1 MLIKEYRIPM
11 PMSVEEYRIAQLY
24 MIQKKSREESC
35 GEGSGVEILE
45 NKPYEDGP
53 GGSGQYTHKVYHIG
67 KHIPSW
73 FCAILPQAAL
83 RVEEESW
90 NAYPYTRTR
99 YTCPFVEKFSIDIET
114 YYKPDTGTQADVFNM
129 SSAEKR
135 QRTVDPID
143 IVKDYIA
150 PHEYLVEEDPKL
162 YQSVKTRR
170 GPLSEDWIEE
180 INKNPSQSAV
190 MCAYKLCKVEFRYW
204 GMQSKIE
211 RFIHDVGLRKVMVR
225 AHRQAWCWQDE
236 WYGLTIEDIRQLE
249 LETQLALAKKMAQY
263 SLTEEGGAGH
273 QRLLVRQD
281 PEQGET
287 AGSAAEADG
296 ARGKFPESL
305 ESRGELTKQW
315 STSSRSSNRSSKR
328 GASPSHQSISEWRMQ
343 SIARD
348 SDDSTDDEFF
358 DAHEALSD
366 NEDMFS
372 KEITKWNSNDLMDK
386 IETIEDEAQETLYQ
400 ESSEEYPV
408 LNNEETQMED
418 CSSQQCPQP
427 SKIHVLILVLHG
439 GNILDTGSGEQN
451 SKQADVNT
459 LSGAFETVMRVH
471 YPAALGRI
479 AIRMV
484 PCPAVCVDAFSLVS
498 NLSPYS
504 YDEGCL
510 SSSQDHI
517 PLAALP
523 LLATSAPQYQ
533 DAVAT
538 VILRA
543 NQVYSDFIKSA
554 EGVSFNGQ
562 VCVIG
567 DCVGGILGFDALC
580 SSSATVSE
588 SQNSS
593 RRGSTISVQDSDLL
607 SPGIVI
613 NSISPSSPSLEGSRH
628 LSRSNIDIPRCS
640 GPDDPKTQLPRKRSD
655 SSTYELDTIKHHQ
668 AFLSSLH
675 SSVLHGDPGSRR
687 SSNSTMLEAG
697 SLGKLDFEVTDL
709 FLFGSPL
716 GLVLALRKTVVPSLD
731 VSALRPACQ
740 QVYNL
745 FHPADPSASRL
756 EPLLDKRFHLL
767 PPFTI
772 PRYQRFPLGDGH
784 SALVVETVQSNPQL
798 LMESSTASH
807 RCLESTVSETSIPV
821 PVLNWPNSQ
830 LHPDTDTLHSHIFVD
845 GVSPSSTSPGVPHLR
860 CSRRASEVS
869 IASQVSGVADSY
881 TASNIATTSKCGDSP
896 AKRPSLLSHL
906 PLPYN
911 RFICRSP
918 ASRSRSKIRRVFP
931 NGVESEQSSDI
942 SSDITLDMTS
952 DLTDVT
958 SDITSISSVP
968 PSPGLLKNIEKVA
981 SRWWGSKRMDYAL
994 YCPDALTAFPTVAL
1008 PHLFHASYWESTD
1021 VVSFL
1026 LRQVM
1031 RHENSS
1037 ILELDGK
1044 EVSEFTPSKP
1054 REKWLRKRT
1063 HVKIRN
1069 VTANHRVN
1077 DTVFTEDG
1085 AQAVTGRF
1093 MYGPL
1098 DMVTLTGEKI
1108 DVHIMTQP
1116 PSGEW
1121 VYFSTELTNSSGRVS
1136 YVIPE
1141 SKRLGIGVYPVK
1153 MVVRGDHTFA
1163 DSYLTVVP
1171 KGTEFVVFSIDGSFA
1186 ASVSIMGSDPK
1197 VRAGAVDV
1205 VRYWQ
1210 DLGYL
1215 IVYVTGR
1222 PDMQKQRV
1230 VAWLSQH
1237 NFPHGVVSFCDGL
1250 VHDPLRHK
1258 ANFLKSLISEAHMRI
1273 FAAYGSTKDI
1283 SVYTSMGL
1291 SPSQIYIVG
1300 RPTKK
1305 MQHQCQFIPDGYAS
1319 HLSQLEYNQ
1328 RSRPAKSA
1336 SARMVLRKG
1345 SFALGA
1351 AGGDFLRKRNHI
1363 FRTISSKQ
1371 PGGSG
1376 SGSTNQPSRTERTLS
1391 QCEGERERGVAA
1403 ATQRSMSIAAGCW
1416 GRSGSTREG
1425 SGGLLGPK

>member
-1 MLIKEYRIPM
+1 FLVVELHLL
-11 PMSVEEYRIAQLY
+11 MSCSRSYVSVLPPVVFL
-24 MIQKKSREESC
+24 QKKSREESC

-45 NKPYEDGP
+45 NKPYENGP

-114 YYKPDTGTQADVFNM
+114 YYKPDTGNQVDVFNL

-135 QRTVDPID
+135 QRTIDPID
-143 IVKDYIA
+143 IVKDYIP

-162 YQSVKTRR
+162 YQSVKTKR

-180 INKNPSQSAV
+180 INESPGQSPV

-236 WYGLTIEDIRQLE
+236 WYGLSIEDIRQLE

-263 SLTEEGGAGH
+263 SLIEEAGTETNGSS
-273 QRLLVRQD
+273 VSQD
-281 PEQGET
+281 QEQGAET
-287 AGSAAEADG
+287 GGSAAEAEKLGD
-296 ARGKFPESL
+296 SL

-328 GASPSHQSISEWRMQ
+328 GGSPSHQSISEWRMQ

-348 SDDSTDDEFF
+348 SEDSTDDEFF
-358 DAHEALSD
+358 DAHEDFSD
-366 NEDMFS
+366 NEEMFA

-386 IETIEDEAQETLYQ
+386 IETMEVDEAQGGFVQARDSTQ
-400 ESSEEYPV
+400 SS
-408 LNNEETQMED
+408 
-418 CSSQQCPQP
+418 SSQCLQP
-427 SKIHVLILVLHG
+427 SKIHVLVLVLHG
-439 GNILDTGSGEQN
+439 GNILDTGSGTN
-451 SKQADVNT
+451 NKQGDVNT
-459 LSGAFETVMRVH
+459 LGGAFETVMRVH
-471 YPAALGRI
+471 YPTALGHI
-479 AIRMV
+479 AIRTV

-504 YDEGCL
+504 YDESCL

-543 NQVYSDFIKSA
+543 NQVYSDFIKSL
-554 EGVSFNGQ
+554 EGASFSGQ

-593 RRGSTISVQDSDLL
+593 RRGSTINLL
-607 SPGIVI
+607 SPGMVM
-613 NSISPSSPSLEGSRH
+613 NSGSSSSPSLEGSRH
-628 LSRSNIDIPRCS
+628 LSRSNIDIPRSS
-640 GPDDPKTQLPRKRSD
+640 GPDDPKKQLPRN
-655 SSTYELDTIKHHQ
+655 
-668 AFLSSLH
+668 SLH
-675 SSVLHGDPGSRR
+675 SSVLHGEPGSRR
-687 SSNSTMLEAG
+687 SSNSTMLEGG
-697 SLGKLDFEVTDL
+697 SLGKFDFEVTDF

-756 EPLLDKRFHLL
+756 EPLLDKRFYLL
-767 PPFTI
+767 PPFSV

-784 SALVVETVQSNPQL
+784 SALLVL
-798 LMESSTASH
+798 DAL
-807 RCLESTVSETSIPV
+807 IPKLALFLFV
-821 PVLNWPNSQ
+821 PLFPR
-830 LHPDTDTLHSHIFVD
+830 P
-845 GVSPSSTSPGVPHLR
+845 P
-860 CSRRASEVS
+860 
-869 IASQVSGVADSY
+869 
-881 TASNIATTSKCGDSP
+881 P
-896 AKRPSLLSHL
+896 A
-906 PLPYN
+906 
-911 RFICRSP
+911 
-918 ASRSRSKIRRVFP
+918 A
-931 NGVESEQSSDI
+931 
-942 SSDITLDMTS
+942 
-952 DLTDVT
+952 
-958 SDITSISSVP
+958 
-968 PSPGLLKNIEKVA
+968 VA

-1026 LRQVM
+1026 LRQV
-1031 RHENSS
+1031 HENSS

-1077 DTVFTEDG
+1077 DAVFTEDG
-1085 AQAVTGRF
+1085 AQMVTGRF

-1108 DVHIMTQP
+1108 DIHIMTQP

-1121 VYFSTELTNSSGRVS
+1121 VYFDTELTNSSGRVS
-1136 YVIPE
+1136 YVIPD
-1141 SKRLGIGVYPVK
+1141 SRKLGIGVYPVK
-1153 MVVRGDHTFA
+1153 MVVRGDHTSA
-1163 DSYLTVVP
+1163 DSYLTIVP
-1171 KGTEFVVFSIDGSFA
+1171 RGTEFVVFSIDGSFA

-1258 ANFLKSLISEAHMRI
+1258 ANFLKSLISEVRKGQI

-1283 SVYTSMGL
+1283 SVYTAVGL
-1291 SPSQIYIVG
+1291 PPSHIYIVG

-1305 MQHQCQFIPDGYAS
+1305 MQNQCQFIADGYAS

-1328 RSRPAKSA
+1328 RPHPAKSPT
-1336 SARMVLRKG
+1336 SRMVLRKG
-1345 SFALGA
+1345 SFGLGA
-1351 AGGDFLRKRNHI
+1351 AGGDFLRKRNHM
-1363 FRTISSKQ
+1363 FRTISTQQ
-1371 PGGSG
+1371 PGGAG
-1376 SGSTNQPSRTERTLS
+1376 SGSPNQPGRTERTLS
-1391 QCEGERERGVAA
+1391 QCEGERERGVTAG
-1403 ATQRSMSIAAGCW
+1403 TQRSMSIAAGCW
-1416 GRSGSTREG
+1416 GRSASTKEG
-1425 SGGLLGPK
+1425 GGGLLGPK

>member
-35 GEGSGVEILE
+35 GEGSGVEIME

-73 FCAILPQAAL
+73 FCSILPQAAL

-114 YYKPDTGTQADVFNM
+114 YYKPDTGNQADVFNL

-143 IVKDYIA
+143 IVKDYIP

-162 YQSVKTRR
+162 YLSVKTKR

-180 INKNPSQSAV
+180 INQSPGQSPV

-249 LETQLALAKKMAQY
+249 LETQLALARKMAQY
-263 SLTEEGGAGH
+263 SLTEEGGTETNGSS
-273 QRLLVRQD
+273 VTQD
-281 PEQGET
+281 QDQGGET
-287 AGSAAEADG
+287 TGSVPEAEGTGAAPG
-296 ARGKFPESL
+296 AAL
-305 ESRGELTKQW
+305 ETRGELTKQW

-328 GASPSHQSISEWRMQ
+328 GGSPSHQNISEWRMQ

-348 SDDSTDDEFF
+348 SEDSTDDEFF
-358 DAHEALSD
+358 DAHEDFSD
-366 NEDMFS
+366 NEEMFA
-372 KEITKWNSNDLMDK
+372 KEITKWSSNDLMDK
-386 IETIEDEAQETLYQ
+386 IETIEVDEGQETLYQ
-400 ESSEEYPV
+400 ESGGEYTGMS
-408 LNNEETQMED
+408 NEETQMED
-418 CSSQQCPQP
+418 GSSQQCLQS
-427 SKIHVLILVLHG
+427 SKIHVLVLVLHG

-451 SKQADVNT
+451 NKQGDVNT
-459 LSGAFETVMRVH
+459 LTGAFETVMRVH

-484 PCPAVCVDAFSLVS
+484 PCPAVCADAFSLVS

-510 SSSQDHI
+510 SNSQDHI

-543 NQVYSDFIKSA
+543 NQVYSDFIKSV
-554 EGVSFNGQ
+554 EGASFSGQ

-580 SSSATVSE
+580 SSSVTVSE

-593 RRGSTISVQDSDLL
+593 RRGSAISVQDTDLL

-613 NSISPSSPSLEGSRH
+613 NSVSPSLEGSRH
-628 LSRSNIDIPRCS
+628 LSRSNIDIPRSS
-640 GPDDPKTQLPRKRSD
+640 GPDDPKKQLPRKRSD
-655 SSTYELDTIKHHQ
+655 SSTYELDTIKQHQ

-675 SSVLHGDPGSRR
+675 SSVLRREPGSRR
-687 SSNSTMLEAG
+687 SSSSTMLEG
-697 SLGKLDFEVTDL
+697 GLGRLDFEVTDF

-767 PPFTI
+767 PPFSV

-784 SALVVETVQSNPQL
+784 SAVLVETMQSNPHL
-798 LMESSTASH
+798 LMESGGAVPH
-807 RCLESTVSETSIPV
+807 RSQEGTVNETSIPV
-821 PVLNWPNSQ
+821 PVLNWQASQ
-830 LHPDTDTLHSHIFVD
+830 PPAETDVLHSHCGVFVD
-845 GVSPSSTSPGVPHLR
+845 SQYPSSPSPGFPNLR
-860 CSRRASEVS
+860 SHRRASEVS
-869 IASQVSGVADSY
+869 IASQASGTADSY
-881 TASNIATTSKCGDSP
+881 TASNIAT
-896 AKRPSLLSHL
+896 
-906 PLPYN
+906 
-911 RFICRSP
+911 I
-918 ASRSRSKIRRVFP
+918 
-931 NGVESEQSSDI
+931 
-942 SSDITLDMTS
+942 
-952 DLTDVT
+952 
-958 SDITSISSVP
+958 
-968 PSPGLLKNIEKVA
+968 A
-981 SRWWGSKRMDYAL
+981 SRWWGSKRMDFAL

-1077 DTVFTEDG
+1077 DAVFTEDG

-1108 DVHIMTQP
+1108 DIHIMTQP

-1121 VYFSTELTNSSGRVS
+1121 VYFDTELTNSSGRVS
-1136 YVIPE
+1136 YVLPE

-1153 MVVRGDHTFA
+1153 MVVRGDHTVA
-1163 DSYLTVVP
+1163 DSYLTVLP
-1171 KGTEFVVFSIDGSFA
+1171 RGTEFVVFSIDGSFA

-1205 VRYWQ
+1205 VRHWQ

-1258 ANFLKSLISEAHMRI
+1258 ANFLKSLICEAHMKI
-1273 FAAYGSTKDI
+1273 FAAYGSNKDI
-1283 SVYTSMGL
+1283 SVYSSIGL
-1291 SPSQIYIVG
+1291 PPSHIYIVG
-1300 RPTKK
+1300 RPTKRL
-1305 MQHQCQFIPDGYAS
+1305 QHQCQFIPDGYAT

-1345 SFALGA
+1345 SFGLGA

-1363 FRTISSKQ
+1363 FRTISSQ
-1371 PGGSG
+1371 PGGAGPTSPG
-1376 SGSTNQPSRTERTLS
+1376 QPGRTERTLS
-1391 QCEGERERGVAA
+1391 QCDLERERGIAVS
-1403 ATQRSMSIAAGCW
+1403 TQRSMSMAAGCW
-1416 GRSGSTREG
+1416 GRSGSTKEG
-1425 SGGLLGPK
+1425 SGGLLSPK

>member
-11 PMSVEEYRIAQLY
+11 PMSVDEYRIAQLY
-24 MIQKKSREESC
+24 MIQKKSREETC

-45 NKPYEDGP
+45 NRPYTDGP

-67 KHIPSW
+67 MHIPSW
-73 FCAILPQAAL
+73 FRSILPKAAL

-114 YYKPDTGTQADVFNM
+114 YYKPDTGNQVDVFNL
-129 SSAEKR
+129 SPAERR
-135 QRTVDPID
+135 QRSLDPID
-143 IVKDYIA
+143 IVKDTIP
-150 PHEYLVEEDPKL
+150 PHEYKAEEDPRL
-162 YQSVKTRR
+162 YKSVKTQR

-180 INKNPSQSAV
+180 FNNNPGKMPI

-236 WYGLTIEDIRQLE
+236 WYGLTMDDIRQLE
-249 LETQLALAKKMAQY
+249 LETQLMLAQKMAQF
-263 SLTEEGGAGH
+263 SCTEE
-273 QRLLVRQD
+273 D
-281 PEQGET
+281 
-287 AGSAAEADG
+287 AEANG
-296 ARGKFPESL
+296 AAAAPDKDQEAKEAIGSIEAEGPPAGVTDTLQTRGA
-305 ESRGELTKQW
+305 LTKQW
-315 STSSRSSNRSSKR
+315 STSSRSSRSSKR
-328 GASPSHQSISEWRMQ
+328 GGSPSRHSISEWRMQ

-348 SDDSTDDEFF
+348 SEDSSDEEFF
-358 DAHEALSD
+358 DAHEDLSD
-366 NEDMFS
+366 CEEVFP
-372 KEITKWNSNDLMDK
+372 KEITKWSSNDLMDK
-386 IETIEDEAQETLYQ
+386 IEAADTDEAPGEMYQ
-400 ESSEEYPV
+400 ESAVEYAV
-408 LNNEETQMED
+408 AGSRERLNED
-418 CSSQQCPQP
+418 GSSQPTLQP

-439 GNILDTGSGEQN
+439 GNILDPGGGDQS
-451 SKQADVNT
+451 SKQGDVNT
-459 LSGAFETVMRVH
+459 ISTAFETVMRVH

-479 AIRMV
+479 AIRLV
-484 PCPAVCVDAFSLVS
+484 PCPAICAEAFSLVS
-498 NLSPYS
+498 SLSPYS

-510 SSSQDHI
+510 SNSQDHI

-523 LLATSAPQYQ
+523 LLATSSPQYQ

-538 VILRA
+538 VIMRA
-543 NQVYSDFIKSA
+543 NQVYGDFIKSL
-554 EGVSFNGQ
+554 EGATFSGQ
-562 VCVIG
+562 VCLIG

-580 SSSATVSE
+580 NSNQTVSE

-593 RRGSTISVQDSDLL
+593 RRGSLVSVQDNDLL

-613 NSISPSSPSLEGSRH
+613 NSSYCSASSTLESSRH
-628 LSRSNIDIPRCS
+628 LSRSNIDIPRS
-640 GPDDPKTQLPRKRSD
+640 GGPDDPKKPLPRKRSD
-655 SSTYELDTIKHHQ
+655 SSTYELDTIKQHQ

-675 SSVLHGDPGSRR
+675 SSVLRNDPGSRR
-687 SSNSTMLEAG
+687 SSSSTMLEG
-697 SLGKLDFEVTDL
+697 SALGKLDFEVSDF

-716 GLVLALRKTVVPSLD
+716 GLVLALRKTVIPLLD
-731 VSALRPACQ
+731 VAQLRPACQ

-756 EPLLDKRFHLL
+756 EPLLEKKFHLL
-767 PPFTI
+767 PPFNV
-772 PRYQRFPLGDGH
+772 PRYQRFPLGDGN
-784 SALVVETVQSNPQL
+784 SALLVETVQSNPQL
-798 LMESSTASH
+798 L
-807 RCLESTVSETSIPV
+807 LESGGSISTRCQDGVSETCIPV
-821 PVLNWPNSQ
+821 PVLNWQ
-830 LHPDTDTLHSHIFVD
+830 DGTLKAPPTPVESDVVQSHGGVFVD
-845 GVSPSSTSPGVPHLR
+845 SSYPSSPITAPPCRGP
-860 CSRRASEVS
+860 RRASEVS
-869 IASQVSGVADSY
+869 IASQVSGLADSY
-881 TASNIATTSKCGDSP
+881 TASNIA
-896 AKRPSLLSHL
+896 
-906 PLPYN
+906 
-911 RFICRSP
+911 
-918 ASRSRSKIRRVFP
+918 
-931 NGVESEQSSDI
+931 
-942 SSDITLDMTS
+942 
-952 DLTDVT
+952 
-958 SDITSISSVP
+958 
-968 PSPGLLKNIEKVA
+968 NIA
-981 SRWWGSKRMDYAL
+981 ARWWGTKRIDFAL

-1077 DTVFTEDG
+1077 DAVFTEDG
-1085 AQAVTGRF
+1085 QQVVTGRF

-1098 DMVTLTGEKI
+1098 DMVTLAGEKVDI
-1108 DVHIMTQP
+1108 HIMTQP

-1121 VYFSTELTNSSGRVS
+1121 VYFDTELTNSSGRVS

-1163 DSYLTVVP
+1163 DSYLTVLP
-1171 KGTEFVVFSIDGSFA
+1171 PGTEFVVFSIDGSFA

-1205 VRYWQ
+1205 VRHWQ

-1215 IVYVTGR
+1215 IIYVTGR

-1237 NFPHGVVSFCDGL
+1237 NFPHGIVSFCDGL

-1258 ANFLKSLISEAHMRI
+1258 ANFLKSLISEAHMKI
-1273 FAAYGSTKDI
+1273 FAGYGSTKDI
-1283 SVYTSMGL
+1283 SVYSSIGL
-1291 SPSQIYIVG
+1291 PPSHIYIVG

-1305 MQHQCQFIPDGYAS
+1305 MQHQCQFITDGYAA
-1319 HLSQLEYNQ
+1319 HLSQLEYNH
-1328 RSRPAKSA
+1328 RSRPAKTGST
-1336 SARMVLRKG
+1336 RMVLRKG
-1345 SFALGA
+1345 SFGLGA
-1351 AGGDFLRKRNHI
+1351 NGDFLRKRNHLL
-1363 FRTISSKQ
+1363 RTISSQ
-1371 PGGSG
+1371 PTGGRG
-1376 SGSTNQPSRTERTLS
+1376 GVVGGHARPERTQS
-1391 QCEGERERGVAA
+1391 QSDSERERERMERV
-1403 ATQRSMSIAAGCW
+1403 QRSMSIAASCW
-1416 GRSGSTREG
+1416 GRSGSTKLEPG
-1425 SGGLLGPK
+1425 VLSHK

>member
-11 PMSVEEYRIAQLY
+11 PLSVEEYRIAQLY

-45 NKPYEDGP
+45 NKPYTDGP
-53 GGSGQYTHKVYHIG
+53 GGVGQYTHKVYHIG
-67 KHIPSW
+67 MHIPGW
-73 FCAILPQAAL
+73 FRSILPKAAL

-114 YYKPDTGTQADVFNM
+114 YYKPDTGNQADVFNL
-129 SSAEKR
+129 SAADKR
-135 QRTVDPID
+135 QTTIDVID
-143 IVKDYIA
+143 IVADPIP
-150 PHEYLVEEDPKL
+150 PHEYTSEEDPKL
-162 YQSVKTRR
+162 YASAKTQR
-170 GPLSEDWIEE
+170 GPLQDDWIEE
-180 INKNPSQSAV
+180 YKNNPGKTPI

-211 RFIHDVGLRKVMVR
+211 RFIHDVGLRKVMVH

-236 WYGLTIEDIRQLE
+236 WYGLTMDDIRQLE
-249 LETQLALAKKMAQY
+249 LETQLALARKMAKF
-263 SLTEEGGAGH
+263 LHGEELSESNGST
-273 QRLLVRQD
+273 VSPD
-281 PEQGET
+281 KEQEAKEAISSIEAEET
-287 AGSAAEADG
+287 ATRSVETLQP
-296 ARGKFPESL
+296 RGV
-305 ESRGELTKQW
+305 LTKQW
-315 STSSRSSNRSSKR
+315 STSSRSSRSSKR
-328 GASPSHQSISEWRMQ
+328 GVSPSRHSISEWRMQ

-348 SDDSTDDEFF
+348 SDDSSDEEFF
-358 DAHEALSD
+358 DAHEDLSD
-366 NEDMFS
+366 GEEVFP
-372 KEITKWNSNDLMDK
+372 KEIAKWNSNDFMDK
-386 IETIEDEAQETLYQ
+386 IETVDTE
-400 ESSEEYPV
+400 ESSENFKEMSVDYDRASS
-408 LNNEETQMED
+408 ED
-418 CSSQQCPQP
+418 RLDEMRDSLSGQADSSPIPTITVTRHQSESSSQQSLQP

-439 GNILDTGSGEQN
+439 GNILDTGGGDQS

-459 LSGAFETVMRVH
+459 ISTAFDTVMRVH

-479 AIRMV
+479 AIRLV
-484 PCPAVCVDAFSLVS
+484 PCPAICAEAFSLVS

-504 YDEGCL
+504 YDEGYL

-523 LLATSAPQYQ
+523 LLATSSPQYQ

-538 VILRA
+538 VIVRA
-543 NQVYSDFIKSA
+543 NQVYSDFIKSQDGA
-554 EGVSFNGQ
+554 TFSGQ
-562 VCVIG
+562 VCLIG

-580 SSSATVSE
+580 NSTPTVNE

-593 RRGSTISVQDSDLL
+593 RRGSVISVQDQDLL
-607 SPGIVI
+607 SPGIIV
-613 NSISPSSPSLEGSRH
+613 NSGHGSSSPTLESSRH
-628 LSRSNIDIPRCS
+628 LSRSNIDIPRVS
-640 GPDDPKTQLPRKRSD
+640 SSDDTKKQLPRKRSD
-655 SSTYELDTIKHHQ
+655 SSTYELDTIKQHQ

-675 SSVLHGDPGSRR
+675 SSVLKSDAASRR
-687 SSNSTMLEAG
+687 SSSSTMLDG
-697 SLGKLDFEVTDL
+697 SSLGKFDFEVSDF

-716 GLVLALRKTVVPSLD
+716 GLVLALRKTVIPMLD
-731 VSALRPACQ
+731 VAQLRPACQ

-756 EPLLDKRFHLL
+756 EPLLERKFHLL
-767 PPFTI
+767 PPFSV
-772 PRYQRFPLGDGH
+772 PRYQRFPLGDGN
-784 SALVVETVQSNPQL
+784 SALLADVVQS
-798 LMESSTASH
+798 H
-807 RCLESTVSETSIPV
+807 G
-821 PVLNWPNSQ
+821 
-830 LHPDTDTLHSHIFVD
+830 
-845 GVSPSSTSPGVPHLR
+845 GVFMDSPYPSSPIMGPFSRGQ
-860 CSRRASEVS
+860 RRASEIS
-869 IASQVSGVADSY
+869 IASQVSGMADSF
-881 TASNIATTSKCGDSP
+881 TATNIA
-896 AKRPSLLSHL
+896 
-906 PLPYN
+906 
-911 RFICRSP
+911 
-918 ASRSRSKIRRVFP
+918 
-931 NGVESEQSSDI
+931 
-942 SSDITLDMTS
+942 
-952 DLTDVT
+952 
-958 SDITSISSVP
+958 
-968 PSPGLLKNIEKVA
+968 NIA
-981 SRWWGSKRMDYAL
+981 ARWWGTKRLDFAL

-1077 DTVFTEDG
+1077 DAVFPEDS
-1085 AQAVTGRF
+1085 QQVITGRF

-1098 DMVTLTGEKI
+1098 DMVTLAGEKV
-1108 DVHIMTQP
+1108 DLHIMTQP

-1121 VYFSTELTNSSGRVS
+1121 VFFSTQVTQSSGRVS
-1136 YVIPE
+1136 FNIPE
-1141 SKRLGIGVYPVK
+1141 EKRLGIGVYPVK

-1171 KGTEFVVFSIDGSFA
+1171 RGTEFVVFSIDGSFA

-1205 VRYWQ
+1205 VRHWQ

-1215 IVYVTGR
+1215 IIYVTGR

-1237 NFPHGVVSFCDGL
+1237 NFPHGIVSFCDGL

-1258 ANFLKSLISEAHMRI
+1258 ANFLKTLAESNMKI
-1273 FAAYGSTKDI
+1273 FAGYGSTKDI
-1283 SVYTSMGL
+1283 SVYNSIGIP
-1291 SPSQIYIVG
+1291 PSQIYIVG
-1300 RPTKK
+1300 RPSKK
-1305 MQHQCQFIPDGYAS
+1305 MQNQCQFITEGYAA

-1328 RSRPAKSA
+1328 RSRPAKSS

-1345 SFALGA
+1345 SFGLGA
-1351 AGGDFLRKRNHI
+1351 NSDFLRKRNHLL
-1363 FRTISSKQ
+1363 RTISSQ
-1371 PGGSG
+1371 PAPSSPTGSFH
-1376 SGSTNQPSRTERTLS
+1376 NRPERTQS
-1391 QCEGERERGVAA
+1391 QSDSERLERERLERTHSHGPGAS
-1403 ATQRSMSIAAGCW
+1403 QRSMSITASCW
-1416 GRSGSTREG
+1416 GRSGSTKLEPFPFN
-1425 SGGLLGPK
+1425 PK

>member
-1 MLIKEYRIPM
+1 M

-45 NKPYEDGP
+45 NKPYTDGP
-53 GGSGQYTHKVYHIG
+53 GGTGQYTHKVYHIG
-67 KHIPSW
+67 MHIPSW
-73 FCAILPQAAL
+73 FRSILPKAAL

-114 YYKPDTGTQADVFNM
+114 YYKPDTGNQADVFNM
-129 SSAEKR
+129 SAAEKR
-135 QRTVDPID
+135 QRTIDPID
-143 IVKDYIA
+143 IVTDPIP
-150 PHEYLVEEDPKL
+150 PHEYKSEEDTRL
-162 YQSVKTRR
+162 YKSVKTQR
-170 GPLSEDWIEE
+170 GPLQDDWIEE
-180 INKNPSQSAV
+180 YNNNPGKTPI

-236 WYGLTIEDIRQLE
+236 WYGLTMEDIRQLE
-249 LETQLALAKKMAQY
+249 LETQLALARKMAQF
-263 SLTEEGGAGH
+263 SQAEEATEANGGAPSPDKDQEAKEVISSIEAEEVVVSSG
-273 QRLLVRQD
+273 
-281 PEQGET
+281 GET
-287 AGSAAEADG
+287 LQP
-296 ARGKFPESL
+296 RGV
-305 ESRGELTKQW
+305 LTKQW
-315 STSSRSSNRSSKR
+315 STSSRSSRSSKR
-328 GASPSHQSISEWRMQ
+328 GVSPSRHSISEWRMQ

-348 SDDSTDDEFF
+348 SEDSSDEEFF
-358 DAHEALSD
+358 DAHEDLSD
-366 NEDMFS
+366 GEEVFP

-386 IETIEDEAQETLYQ
+386 IEAADTDETPGELFKEMTVDYERAT
-400 ESSEEYPV
+400 SEER
-408 LNNEETQMED
+408 LDEES
-418 CSSQQCPQP
+418 SSQQCLQP

-439 GNILDTGSGEQN
+439 GNILDTGGGDQN

-459 LSGAFETVMRVH
+459 ISTVFDTVMRVH

-479 AIRMV
+479 AIRLV
-484 PCPAVCVDAFSLVS
+484 PCPAICAEAFSLVS

-504 YDEGCL
+504 YDESCL

-533 DAVAT
+533 EAVAT
-538 VILRA
+538 VIVRA
-543 NQVYSDFIKSA
+543 NQVYTDFIKSLDGA
-554 EGVSFNGQ
+554 AFSGQ
-562 VCVIG
+562 VCLIG

-580 SSSATVSE
+580 SSNQTVNE

-593 RRGSTISVQDSDLL
+593 RRGSIVSVQDQDLL
-607 SPGIVI
+607 SPGIIV
-613 NSISPSSPSLEGSRH
+613 NSGHGSASPTLEGSRH
-628 LSRSNIDIPRCS
+628 LSRSNIDIPRAS
-640 GPDDPKTQLPRKRSD
+640 VGDDTKRQLPRKRSD
-655 SSTYELDTIKHHQ
+655 SSTYELDTIKQHQ

-675 SSVLHGDPGSRR
+675 SSVLRNDAASRR
-687 SSNSTMLEAG
+687 SSSSTMLDG
-697 SLGKLDFEVTDL
+697 CSLGKFDFEVSDF

-716 GLVLALRKTVVPSLD
+716 GLVLALRKTVIPMLD
-731 VSALRPACQ
+731 VAQLRPACQ

-756 EPLLDKRFHLL
+756 EPLLERKFHLL
-767 PPFTI
+767 PPFNV
-772 PRYQRFPLGDGH
+772 PRYQRFPLGDGN
-784 SALVVETVQSNPQL
+784 SALLADVVQSHGGVF
-798 LMESSTASH
+798 MDSSY
-807 RCLESTVSETSIPV
+807 
-821 PVLNWPNSQ
+821 
-830 LHPDTDTLHSHIFVD
+830 
-845 GVSPSSTSPGVPHLR
+845 PSSPVTGPLSRGQ
-860 CSRRASEVS
+860 RRASEVS
-869 IASQVSGVADSY
+869 IASQVSGMADSY
-881 TASNIATTSKCGDSP
+881 TATNIA
-896 AKRPSLLSHL
+896 
-906 PLPYN
+906 
-911 RFICRSP
+911 
-918 ASRSRSKIRRVFP
+918 
-931 NGVESEQSSDI
+931 
-942 SSDITLDMTS
+942 
-952 DLTDVT
+952 
-958 SDITSISSVP
+958 
-968 PSPGLLKNIEKVA
+968 NIA
-981 SRWWGSKRMDYAL
+981 ARWWGTKRLDFAL

-1077 DTVFTEDG
+1077 DAVFTEDS
-1085 AQAVTGRF
+1085 QQVVMGRF

-1098 DMVTLTGEKI
+1098 DMVTLAGEKV
-1108 DVHIMTQP
+1108 DLHIMTQP

-1121 VYFSTELTNSSGRVS
+1121 VYFNTEVTNSSGRVS
-1136 YVIPE
+1136 FIIPE
-1141 SKRLGIGVYPVK
+1141 DKRLGIGVYPVK

-1163 DSYLTVVP
+1163 DSYLTVIP
-1171 KGTEFVVFSIDGSFA
+1171 RGTEFVVFSIDGSFA

-1205 VRYWQ
+1205 VRHWQ

-1215 IVYVTGR
+1215 IIYVTGR

-1237 NFPHGVVSFCDGL
+1237 NFPHGIVSFCDGL

-1258 ANFLKSLISEAHMRI
+1258 ANFLKSLTEAHLKI
-1273 FAAYGSTKDI
+1273 FAGYGSTKDI
-1283 SVYTSMGL
+1283 SVYTSIGL
-1291 SPSQIYIVG
+1291 PPCQIYIVG
-1300 RPTKK
+1300 RPSKK
-1305 MQHQCQFIPDGYAS
+1305 MQQQCQFITEGYAA
-1319 HLSQLEYNQ
+1319 HLSQLEYNH
-1328 RSRPAKSA
+1328 RSRPAKSS

-1345 SFALGA
+1345 SFGLGA
-1351 AGGDFLRKRNHI
+1351 NSDFLRKRNHLL
-1363 FRTISSKQ
+1363 RTISSQ
-1371 PGGSG
+1371 PA
-1376 SGSTNQPSRTERTLS
+1376 PSSPTGIHNRPERTQS
-1391 QCEGERERGVAA
+1391 QSDSERLERERLERAHTYSQG
-1403 ATQRSMSIAAGCW
+1403 ATQRSMSITASCW
-1416 GRSGSTREG
+1416 GRSSSTKLEPG
-1425 SGGLLGPK
+1425 VLSPK

>member
-35 GEGSGVEILE
+35 GEGNGVEILE

-53 GGSGQYTHKVYHIG
+53 GGLGQYTHKVYHIG

-114 YYKPDTGTQADVFNM
+114 YYKPDTGNQADVFSL

-143 IVKDYIA
+143 IVKDYIP
-150 PHEYLVEEDPKL
+150 PHEYLAEEDPKL
-162 YQSVKTRR
+162 YQSVKTKR

-180 INKNPSQSAV
+180 INQNPGQSIV

-236 WYGLTIEDIRQLE
+236 WYGLTIADIRQLE

-263 SLTEEGGAGH
+263 NQSEEGA
-273 QRLLVRQD
+273 VETNSSSVSQD
-281 PEQGET
+281 LDQEAET
-287 AGSAAEADG
+287 TGSAAEAEG
-296 ARGKFPESL
+296 AQGQLGESPEKP
-305 ESRGELTKQW
+305 GELTKQW

-328 GASPSHQSISEWRMQ
+328 GTSPSHQSISEWRMQ

-358 DAHEALSD
+358 DAHEEFSD
-366 NEDMFS
+366 NEDIFP
-372 KEITKWNSNDLMDK
+372 KEITKWSSNDLMDK
-386 IETIEDEAQETLYQ
+386 IETMEMDEAQESYQ
-400 ESSEEYPV
+400 ESTGEYNV
-408 LNNEETQMED
+408 MSNDEMQLED
-418 CSSQQCPQP
+418 CSSQQCPHP

-451 SKQADVNT
+451 SKQGDVNT

-471 YPAALGRI
+471 YPAALGHI

-510 SSSQDHI
+510 SSSRDHI

-523 LLATSAPQYQ
+523 LLAISAPQYQ

-543 NQVYSDFIKSA
+543 NQVYNDFTKSV
-554 EGVSFNGQ
+554 EGMSFNGQ

-567 DCVGGILGFDALC
+567 DCVGGILSFDALC
-580 SSSATVSE
+580 SSSLTVSE

-593 RRGSTISVQDSDLL
+593 RRGSTISAQDTELL

-613 NSISPSSPSLEGSRH
+613 NGISSSSPSLEGSRH

-640 GPDDPKTQLPRKRSD
+640 GPDDPKKQLPRKRSD

-687 SSNSTMLEAG
+687 SSNSTMLEGG
-697 SLGKLDFEVTDL
+697 SLGKFDFEVTDF

-731 VSALRPACQ
+731 VSALHPACQ

-756 EPLLDKRFHLL
+756 EPLLEKSFHVL
-767 PPFTI
+767 PPFSI

-784 SALVVETVQSNPQL
+784 SALLVDTVQSNPQL
-798 LMESSTASH
+798 LKESISNAVH
-807 RCLESTVSETSIPV
+807 HCQESTGRDTTIPV
-821 PVLNWPNSQ
+821 PIIHSQTSQ
-830 LHPDTDTLHSHIFVD
+830 LHTETNILQSHMAD
-845 GVSPSSTSPGVPHLR
+845 RQCPATTSPGVPYLR
-860 CSRRASEVS
+860 CHRRASEAS
-869 IASQVSGVADSY
+869 IASQASGLADSY
-881 TASNIATTSKCGDSP
+881 TATN
-896 AKRPSLLSHL
+896 
-906 PLPYN
+906 
-911 RFICRSP
+911 
-918 ASRSRSKIRRVFP
+918 
-931 NGVESEQSSDI
+931 
-942 SSDITLDMTS
+942 
-952 DLTDVT
+952 
-958 SDITSISSVP
+958 ITSI
-968 PSPGLLKNIEKVA
+968 A
-981 SRWWGSKRMDYAL
+981 SRLWGIKRMDYAL

-1037 ILELDGK
+1037 ILELDGE

-1085 AQAVTGRF
+1085 LQAVTGRF

-1108 DVHIMTQP
+1108 DIHIMTQP

-1121 VYFSTELTNSSGRVS
+1121 VHFNTELTNSSGRVS

-1141 SKRLGIGVYPVK
+1141 RKRLGIGVYPVK

-1163 DSYLTVVP
+1163 DSYLTIVP

-1205 VRYWQ
+1205 VRFWQ

-1237 NFPHGVVSFCDGL
+1237 NFPHGIVSFCDGL

-1258 ANFLKSLISEAHMRI
+1258 ANFLKALISEAHMRI
-1273 FAAYGSTKDI
+1273 FAAYGSNKDI
-1283 SVYTSMGL
+1283 SIYTSIGL
-1291 SPSQIYIVG
+1291 PPSQIYIVG
-1300 RPTKK
+1300 RLTKK

-1328 RSRPAKSA
+1328 RSRPAKST
-1336 SARMVLRKG
+1336 STRVVLRKG

-1363 FRTISSKQ
+1363 FRTISSQ
-1371 PGGSG
+1371 QQGGAGSG
-1376 SGSTNQPSRTERTLS
+1376 SATQMARTERTLS
-1391 QCEGERERGVAA
+1391 QCEGECERSIAA
-1403 ATQRSMSIAAGCW
+1403 ATQRSMSLAAGCW
-1416 GRSGSTREG
+1416 GRSGSTKEG
-1425 SGGLLGPK
+1425 SVGLLGPK

>member
-114 YYKPDTGTQADVFNM
+114 YYKPDTGNQADVFNL

-143 IVKDYIA
+143 IVKDYIP

-162 YQSVKTRR
+162 YQSIKTRR

-180 INKNPSQSAV
+180 INHNPGKSVV

-263 SLTEEGGAGH
+263 SLNEEGGAETNGSS
-273 QRLLVRQD
+273 VSQD
-281 PEQGET
+281 QEQPGENL
-287 AGSAAEADG
+287 GSAAEVEG
-296 ARGKFPESL
+296 TRGKLGDSL
-305 ESRGELTKQW
+305 ETRGELTKQW

-328 GASPSHQSISEWRMQ
+328 GTSPSHHSISEWRMQ

-358 DAHEALSD
+358 DAHEDLSD

-372 KEITKWNSNDLMDK
+372 KEITKWSSNDLMDK
-386 IETIEDEAQETLYQ
+386 IETTEVDEAQGRRPFMIFSPEKTII
-400 ESSEEYPV
+400 
-408 LNNEETQMED
+408 D
-418 CSSQQCPQP
+418 CPSQQCPQP

-439 GNILDTGSGEQN
+439 GNILDTGSGDQN
-451 SKQADVNT
+451 SKQGDVNT

-471 YPAALGRI
+471 YPAALGRLTV
-479 AIRMV
+479 RMV

-504 YDEGCL
+504 YDESCL

-543 NQVYSDFIKSA
+543 NQVYSDFIKSP
-554 EGVSFNGQ
+554 EGAAFSGQ

-580 SSSATVSE
+580 SSSVTVSE

-593 RRGSTISVQDSDLL
+593 RRGSTISVQDTELL
-607 SPGIVI
+607 SPGIII

-628 LSRSNIDIPRCS
+628 LSRSNIDIPRSS
-640 GPDDPKTQLPRKRSD
+640 GPDDPKKQLPRKRSD
-655 SSTYELDTIKHHQ
+655 SSTYELDTIK
-668 AFLSSLH
+668 LPNVTVNGSGSR
-675 SSVLHGDPGSRR
+675 PGSRR
-687 SSNSTMLEAG
+687 SSNSTMLDGG
-697 SLGKLDFEVTDL
+697 SLGKFDFEVTDF

-767 PPFTI
+767 PPFSI

-784 SALVVETVQSNPQL
+784 SALLADSLQSHL
-798 LMESSTASH
+798 HADGL
-807 RCLESTVSETSIPV
+807 CLT
-821 PVLNWPNSQ
+821 
-830 LHPDTDTLHSHIFVD
+830 
-845 GVSPSSTSPGVPHLR
+845 STSPGVPHLR
-860 CSRRASEVS
+860 CSRRASEAS
-869 IASQVSGVADSY
+869 LASQVSGLADSY
-881 TASNIATTSKCGDSP
+881 TATNIAT
-896 AKRPSLLSHL
+896 
-906 PLPYN
+906 
-911 RFICRSP
+911 I
-918 ASRSRSKIRRVFP
+918 
-931 NGVESEQSSDI
+931 
-942 SSDITLDMTS
+942 
-952 DLTDVT
+952 
-958 SDITSISSVP
+958 
-968 PSPGLLKNIEKVA
+968 A

-1054 REKWLRKRT
+1054 REKWVRKRT

-1077 DTVFTEDG
+1077 DAVFTEDG
-1085 AQAVTGRF
+1085 AQTVTGRF

-1108 DVHIMTQP
+1108 DIHIMTQP

-1121 VYFSTELTNSSGRVS
+1121 VYFDTELTNSSGRVS
-1136 YVIPE
+1136 YVIPAK
-1141 SKRLGIGVYPVK
+1141 KRLGIGVYPVK

-1258 ANFLKSLISEAHMRI
+1258 ANFLKCLISEAHMRI

-1283 SVYTSMGL
+1283 SVYSSIGL
-1291 SPSQIYIVG
+1291 PPSQIYIVG

-1328 RSRPAKSA
+1328 RSRPAKST
-1336 SARMVLRKG
+1336 STRMVLRKG

-1351 AGGDFLRKRNHI
+1351 AGGDFLRKRSHI
-1363 FRTISSKQ
+1363 FRTISSQQ

-1376 SGSTNQPSRTERTLS
+1376 SQPVRTERTLS
-1391 QCEGERERGVAA
+1391 QCEGERERSFAA

-1416 GRSGSTREG
+1416 GRGNKE
-1425 SGGLLGPK
+1425 GPK

>member
-45 NKPYEDGP
+45 NKPYTDGP
-53 GGSGQYTHKVYHIG
+53 GGTGQYTHKVYHIG
-67 KHIPSW
+67 MHIPSW
-73 FCAILPQAAL
+73 FRSILPKAAL

-114 YYKPDTGTQADVFNM
+114 YYKPDTGNQGDVFNM
-129 SSAEKR
+129 SAAEKR
-135 QRTVDPID
+135 QRTIDPID
-143 IVKDYIA
+143 IVSDPIP
-150 PHEYLVEEDPKL
+150 PHEYKAEEDPRL
-162 YQSVKTRR
+162 YKSVKTQR
-170 GPLSEDWIEE
+170 GPLQDDWIEE
-180 INKNPSQSAV
+180 YNNNPGKTPI

-249 LETQLALAKKMAQY
+249 LETQLALATKMAQF
-263 SLTEEGGAGH
+263 SQAEEASEANGGAPSPDKD
-273 QRLLVRQD
+273 QEVK
-281 PEQGET
+281 EAISSIEAEEVVVSSGET
-287 AGSAAEADG
+287 LQP
-296 ARGKFPESL
+296 RGV
-305 ESRGELTKQW
+305 LTKQW
-315 STSSRSSNRSSKR
+315 STSSRSSRSSKR
-328 GASPSHQSISEWRMQ
+328 GVSPSRHSISEWRMQ

-348 SDDSTDDEFF
+348 SDDSSDEEFF
-358 DAHEALSD
+358 DAHEDLSD
-366 NEDMFS
+366 GEEVFP
-372 KEITKWNSNDLMDK
+372 KEIAKWNSNDLMDK
-386 IETIEDEAQETLYQ
+386 IEATDAEETPGELFKEMTVDY
-400 ESSEEYPV
+400 ERATSEER
-408 LNNEETQMED
+408 LDEES
-418 CSSQQCPQP
+418 SSQQCLQP

-439 GNILDTGSGEQN
+439 GNILDTGGGDQN

-459 LSGAFETVMRVH
+459 ISTAFDTVMRVH

-479 AIRMV
+479 AIRLV
-484 PCPAVCVDAFSLVS
+484 PCPAICAEAFSLVS

-538 VILRA
+538 VIARA
-543 NQVYSDFIKSA
+543 NQVFTDFIKSLDGSA
-554 EGVSFNGQ
+554 FSGQ
-562 VCVIG
+562 VCLIG

-580 SSSATVSE
+580 SSNQTVNE

-593 RRGSTISVQDSDLL
+593 RRGSVVSVQDQDLL
-607 SPGIVI
+607 SPGIIV
-613 NSISPSSPSLEGSRH
+613 NSGHGSSSPTLEGSRH
-628 LSRSNIDIPRCS
+628 LSRSNIDIPRA
-640 GPDDPKTQLPRKRSD
+640 GDDTKRQLPRKRSD
-655 SSTYELDTIKHHQ
+655 SSTYELDTIKQHQ

-675 SSVLHGDPGSRR
+675 SSVLRNDAASRR
-687 SSNSTMLEAG
+687 SSSSTMLDGG
-697 SLGKLDFEVTDL
+697 SLGKFDFEVSDF

-716 GLVLALRKTVVPSLD
+716 GLVLALRKTVIPMLD
-731 VSALRPACQ
+731 VAQLRPACQ

-756 EPLLDKRFHLL
+756 EPLLERKFHLL
-767 PPFTI
+767 PPFNV
-772 PRYQRFPLGDGH
+772 PRYQRFPLGDGN
-784 SALVVETVQSNPQL
+784 SALL
-798 LMESSTASH
+798 
-807 RCLESTVSETSIPV
+807 
-821 PVLNWPNSQ
+821 
-830 LHPDTDTLHSHIFVD
+830 
-845 GVSPSSTSPGVPHLR
+845 
-860 CSRRASEVS
+860 
-869 IASQVSGVADSY
+869 VA
-881 TASNIATTSKCGDSP
+881 A
-896 AKRPSLLSHL
+896 
-906 PLPYN
+906 
-911 RFICRSP
+911 
-918 ASRSRSKIRRVFP
+918 
-931 NGVESEQSSDI
+931 
-942 SSDITLDMTS
+942 
-952 DLTDVT
+952 
-958 SDITSISSVP
+958 
-968 PSPGLLKNIEKVA
+968 
-981 SRWWGSKRMDYAL
+981 RWWGTKRLDFAL

-1077 DTVFTEDG
+1077 DAVFTEDS
-1085 AQAVTGRF
+1085 QQVVTGRF

-1098 DMVTLTGEKI
+1098 DMVTLAGEKV
-1108 DVHIMTQP
+1108 DLHIMTQP

-1121 VYFSTELTNSSGRVS
+1121 VYFNTEVTNSSGRVS
-1136 YVIPE
+1136 FIIPE
-1141 SKRLGIGVYPVK
+1141 DKRLGIGVYPVK

-1163 DSYLTVVP
+1163 DSYLTVIP
-1171 KGTEFVVFSIDGSFA
+1171 RGTEFVVFSIDGSFA

-1205 VRYWQ
+1205 VRHWQ

-1215 IVYVTGR
+1215 IIYVTGR

-1237 NFPHGVVSFCDGL
+1237 NFPHGIVSFCDGL

-1258 ANFLKSLISEAHMRI
+1258 ANFLKTLTEAHLKI
-1273 FAAYGSTKDI
+1273 FAGYGSTKDI
-1283 SVYTSMGL
+1283 SVYNSIGL
-1291 SPSQIYIVG
+1291 PPSQIYIVG
-1300 RPTKK
+1300 RPSKK
-1305 MQHQCQFIPDGYAS
+1305 MQHQCQFITEGYAA
-1319 HLSQLEYNQ
+1319 HLSQLEYNH
-1328 RSRPAKSA
+1328 RSRPAKSS

-1345 SFALGA
+1345 SFGLGA
-1351 AGGDFLRKRNHI
+1351 NSDFLRKRNHLL
-1363 FRTISSKQ
+1363 RTISSQ
-1371 PGGSG
+1371 PAPSSPTGSIH
-1376 SGSTNQPSRTERTLS
+1376 NRPERTQS
-1391 QCEGERERGVAA
+1391 QSDSERLERERLERAHSHSQG
-1403 ATQRSMSIAAGCW
+1403 ATQRSMSITASCW
-1416 GRSGSTREG
+1416 GRSSSTKMEPG
-1425 SGGLLGPK
+1425 VLSPK

>member
-11 PMSVEEYRIAQLY
+11 PLSVEEYRIAQLY

-45 NKPYEDGP
+45 NKPYTDGP
-53 GGSGQYTHKVYHIG
+53 GGVGQYTHKVYHIG
-67 KHIPSW
+67 MHIPGW
-73 FCAILPQAAL
+73 FRSILPKAAL

-114 YYKPDTGTQADVFNM
+114 YYKPDTGNQADVFNL
-129 SSAEKR
+129 SAADKR
-135 QRTVDPID
+135 QTTIDVID
-143 IVKDYIA
+143 IVTDPIP
-150 PHEYLVEEDPKL
+150 PHEYISEEDPKL
-162 YQSVKTRR
+162 YTSAKTQR
-170 GPLSEDWIEE
+170 GPLQDDWIEE
-180 INKNPSQSAV
+180 YNDNPGKTPI

-211 RFIHDVGLRKVMVR
+211 RFIHDVGLRKVMVH

-236 WYGLTIEDIRQLE
+236 WYGLTMDDIRQLE
-249 LETQLALAKKMAQY
+249 LETQLALARKMAKF
-263 SLTEEGGAGH
+263 LHGEELSESNGST
-273 QRLLVRQD
+273 VSPD
-281 PEQGET
+281 KEQEAKEAIGSIEAEET
-287 AGSAAEADG
+287 ATRSVETLQP
-296 ARGKFPESL
+296 RGV
-305 ESRGELTKQW
+305 LTKQW
-315 STSSRSSNRSSKR
+315 STSSRSSRSSKR
-328 GASPSHQSISEWRMQ
+328 GVSPSRHSISEWRMQ

-348 SDDSTDDEFF
+348 SDDSSDEEFF
-358 DAHEALSD
+358 DAHEDLSD
-366 NEDMFS
+366 GEEVFP
-372 KEITKWNSNDLMDK
+372 KEIAKWNSNDFMDK
-386 IETIEDEAQETLYQ
+386 IET
-400 ESSEEYPV
+400 ES
-408 LNNEETQMED
+408 
-418 CSSQQCPQP
+418 SSQQSLQP

-439 GNILDTGSGEQN
+439 GNILDTGGGDQS

-459 LSGAFETVMRVH
+459 ISTAFDTVMRVH

-479 AIRMV
+479 AIRLV
-484 PCPAVCVDAFSLVS
+484 PCPAICAEAFSLVS

-504 YDEGCL
+504 YDEGYL

-523 LLATSAPQYQ
+523 LLATSSPQYQ

-538 VILRA
+538 VIVRA
-543 NQVYSDFIKSA
+543 NQVYSDFIKSQDGA
-554 EGVSFNGQ
+554 TFSGQ
-562 VCVIG
+562 VCLIG

-580 SSSATVSE
+580 NSTPTVNE

-593 RRGSTISVQDSDLL
+593 RRGSVISVQDQDLL
-607 SPGIVI
+607 SPGIIV
-613 NSISPSSPSLEGSRH
+613 NSGHGSSSPTLESSRH
-628 LSRSNIDIPRCS
+628 LSRSNIDIPRVS
-640 GPDDPKTQLPRKRSD
+640 SSDDTKKQLPRKRSD
-655 SSTYELDTIKHHQ
+655 SSTYEMDTIKQHQ

-675 SSVLHGDPGSRR
+675 SSVLKSDAGSRR
-687 SSNSTMLEAG
+687 SSSSTMLDG
-697 SLGKLDFEVTDL
+697 SSLGKFDFEVSDF

-716 GLVLALRKTVVPSLD
+716 GLVLALRKTVIPMLD
-731 VSALRPACQ
+731 VAQLRPACQ

-756 EPLLDKRFHLL
+756 EPLLERKFHLL
-767 PPFTI
+767 PPFSV
-772 PRYQRFPLGDGH
+772 PRYQRFPLGDGN
-784 SALVVETVQSNPQL
+784 SALLADVVQSHGGVF
-798 LMESSTASH
+798 ME
-807 RCLESTVSETSIPV
+807 
-821 PVLNWPNSQ
+821 NSY
-830 LHPDTDTLHSHIFVD
+830 
-845 GVSPSSTSPGVPHLR
+845 PSSPIMGPFPR
-860 CSRRASEVS
+860 GQRRASEIS
-869 IASQVSGVADSY
+869 IASQVSGMADSF
-881 TASNIATTSKCGDSP
+881 TATNIA
-896 AKRPSLLSHL
+896 
-906 PLPYN
+906 
-911 RFICRSP
+911 
-918 ASRSRSKIRRVFP
+918 
-931 NGVESEQSSDI
+931 
-942 SSDITLDMTS
+942 
-952 DLTDVT
+952 
-958 SDITSISSVP
+958 
-968 PSPGLLKNIEKVA
+968 NIA
-981 SRWWGSKRMDYAL
+981 ARWWGTKRLDFAL

-1077 DTVFTEDG
+1077 DGVFPEDS
-1085 AQAVTGRF
+1085 QQVITGRF

-1098 DMVTLTGEKI
+1098 DMVTLAGEKV
-1108 DVHIMTQP
+1108 DLHIMTQP

-1121 VYFSTELTNSSGRVS
+1121 VFFSTQVTQSSGRVS
-1136 YVIPE
+1136 FNIPE
-1141 SKRLGIGVYPVK
+1141 EKRLGIGVYPVK

-1171 KGTEFVVFSIDGSFA
+1171 RGTEFVVFSIDGSFA

-1205 VRYWQ
+1205 VRHWQ

-1215 IVYVTGR
+1215 IIYVTGR

-1237 NFPHGVVSFCDGL
+1237 NFPHGIVSFCDGL

-1258 ANFLKSLISEAHMRI
+1258 ANFLKTLTESNMKI
-1273 FAAYGSTKDI
+1273 FAGYGSTKDI
-1283 SVYTSMGL
+1283 SVYTSIGIP
-1291 SPSQIYIVG
+1291 PSQVYIVG
-1300 RPTKK
+1300 RPSKK
-1305 MQHQCQFIPDGYAS
+1305 MQNQCQFITEGYAA

-1328 RSRPAKSA
+1328 RSRPAKSS

-1345 SFALGA
+1345 SFGLGA
-1351 AGGDFLRKRNHI
+1351 NSDFLRKRNHLL
-1363 FRTISSKQ
+1363 RTISSQ
-1371 PGGSG
+1371 PAPSSPTGSFH
-1376 SGSTNQPSRTERTLS
+1376 NRPERTQS
-1391 QCEGERERGVAA
+1391 QSDSERPGAS
-1403 ATQRSMSIAAGCW
+1403 QRSMSITASCW
-1416 GRSGSTREG
+1416 GRSGSTKLEPFPFN
-1425 SGGLLGPK
+1425 PK

>member
-45 NKPYEDGP
+45 NKPYTDGP
-53 GGSGQYTHKVYHIG
+53 GGTGQYTHKVYHIG
-67 KHIPSW
+67 MHIPSW
-73 FCAILPQAAL
+73 FRSILPKAAL

-114 YYKPDTGTQADVFNM
+114 YYKADTGNQPDVFNL
-129 SSAEKR
+129 SAADKR
-135 QRTVDPID
+135 QRTIDPID
-143 IVKDYIA
+143 IVTDPIA
-150 PHEYLVEEDPKL
+150 PHEYKAEEDPRFYK
-162 YQSVKTRR
+162 SVKTQR
-170 GPLSEDWIEE
+170 GPLRDDWIEE
-180 INKNPSQSAV
+180 YNNNPGKTPI

-249 LETQLALAKKMAQY
+249 LETQLALARKMAQFCQAEEA
-263 SLTEEGGAGH
+263 TEASECVPSPDKDKEVKEAISSIEAEETDA
-273 QRLLVRQD
+273 RSV
-281 PEQGET
+281 GET
-287 AGSAAEADG
+287 LQP
-296 ARGKFPESL
+296 RGV
-305 ESRGELTKQW
+305 LTKQW
-315 STSSRSSNRSSKR
+315 STSSRSSRSSKR
-328 GASPSHQSISEWRMQ
+328 GVSPSRHSLSEWRMQ

-348 SDDSTDDEFF
+348 SDDSSDEEFF
-358 DAHEALSD
+358 DAHEDFSD
-366 NEDMFS
+366 GEEVFP

-386 IETIEDEAQETLYQ
+386 IEAA
-400 ESSEEYPV
+400 
-408 LNNEETQMED
+408 EETQDELLKDMTLDYDRAGSED
-418 CSSQQCPQP
+418 RLDEIRDSLSGQADSSPIPTIMVTRHQSESSVQQCLQP

-439 GNILDTGSGEQN
+439 GNILDTGGGDQN

-459 LSGAFETVMRVH
+459 ISTAFDTVMRVH

-479 AIRMV
+479 AIRLV
-484 PCPAVCVDAFSLVS
+484 PCPAICAEAFSLVS

-504 YDEGCL
+504 YDESCL
-510 SSSQDHI
+510 CSSQDHI

-523 LLATSAPQYQ
+523 LLATSSPQYQ

-538 VILRA
+538 VIVRA
-543 NQVYSDFIKSA
+543 NQVYADFLKSLDGA
-554 EGVSFNGQ
+554 AFSGQ
-562 VCVIG
+562 VCLIG

-580 SSSATVSE
+580 NSNPTVNE

-593 RRGSTISVQDSDLL
+593 RRGSVISVQDQDLL
-607 SPGIVI
+607 SPGIII
-613 NSISPSSPSLEGSRH
+613 NSVHGSASPTLEGSRH
-628 LSRSNIDIPRCS
+628 LSRSNIDIPRAS
-640 GPDDPKTQLPRKRSD
+640 VGDEMKRQLPRKRSD
-655 SSTYELDTIKHHQ
+655 SSTYELDTIKQHQ

-675 SSVLHGDPGSRR
+675 SSVLRNDATSRR
-687 SSNSTMLEAG
+687 SSSSTMLDG
-697 SLGKLDFEVTDL
+697 SSVGKFDFEVSDF

-716 GLVLALRKTVVPSLD
+716 GLVLALRKTVIPMLD
-731 VSALRPACQ
+731 VAQLRPACQ

-756 EPLLDKRFHLL
+756 EPLLERKFHLL
-767 PPFTI
+767 PPFNV
-772 PRYQRFPLGDGH
+772 PRYQRFPLGDGN
-784 SALVVETVQSNPQL
+784 SALLADVVQSHGGVF
-798 LMESSTASH
+798 MDSSY
-807 RCLESTVSETSIPV
+807 
-821 PVLNWPNSQ
+821 
-830 LHPDTDTLHSHIFVD
+830 
-845 GVSPSSTSPGVPHLR
+845 PSSPVTGPLSRGQ
-860 CSRRASEVS
+860 RRASEVS
-869 IASQVSGVADSY
+869 IASQVSGMADSY
-881 TASNIATTSKCGDSP
+881 TATNIA
-896 AKRPSLLSHL
+896 
-906 PLPYN
+906 
-911 RFICRSP
+911 
-918 ASRSRSKIRRVFP
+918 
-931 NGVESEQSSDI
+931 
-942 SSDITLDMTS
+942 
-952 DLTDVT
+952 
-958 SDITSISSVP
+958 
-968 PSPGLLKNIEKVA
+968 NIA
-981 SRWWGSKRMDYAL
+981 GRWWGTKRLDFAL

-1077 DTVFTEDG
+1077 DAVFTEDS
-1085 AQAVTGRF
+1085 QQVVTGRF

-1098 DMVTLTGEKI
+1098 DMVTLAGEKV
-1108 DVHIMTQP
+1108 DLHIMTQP

-1121 VYFSTELTNSSGRVS
+1121 VYFCTEVTNSSGRVS
-1136 YVIPE
+1136 FIIPE
-1141 SKRLGIGVYPVK
+1141 DKRLGIGVYPIK

-1163 DSYLTVVP
+1163 DSYLTVIP
-1171 KGTEFVVFSIDGSFA
+1171 RGTEFVVFSIDGSFA

-1215 IVYVTGR
+1215 IIYVTGR

-1237 NFPHGVVSFCDGL
+1237 NFPHGIVSFCDGL

-1258 ANFLKSLISEAHMRI
+1258 ANFLKSLTEAHMKI
-1273 FAAYGSTKDI
+1273 YVGYGSSKDI
-1283 SVYTSMGL
+1283 SVYTSIGL
-1291 SPSQIYIVG
+1291 LPSQIYIVG

-1305 MQHQCQFIPDGYAS
+1305 MQHQCQFITEGYAA
-1319 HLSQLEYNQ
+1319 HLSQLEYSH
-1328 RSRPAKSA
+1328 RSRPAKSS

-1345 SFALGA
+1345 SFGLGA
-1351 AGGDFLRKRNHI
+1351 NSDFLRKRNHLL
-1363 FRTISSKQ
+1363 RTISSQ
-1371 PGGSG
+1371 PAPSSPTGSIH
-1376 SGSTNQPSRTERTLS
+1376 NRPERTQS
-1391 QCEGERERGVAA
+1391 QSDSERLERERLERTHSHTQG
-1403 ATQRSMSIAAGCW
+1403 ATQRSMSITASCW
-1416 GRSGSTREG
+1416 GRSSSTKLDP
-1425 SGGLLGPK
+1425 SLFSPK

>member
-45 NKPYEDGP
+45 NKPYTDGP
-53 GGSGQYTHKVYHIG
+53 GGTGQYTHKVYHIG
-67 KHIPSW
+67 MHIPSW
-73 FCAILPQAAL
+73 FRSILPKAAL

-114 YYKPDTGTQADVFNM
+114 YYKPDTGNQGDVFNM
-129 SSAEKR
+129 SAAEKR
-135 QRTVDPID
+135 QRSIDPID
-143 IVKDYIA
+143 IVTDPIP
-150 PHEYLVEEDPKL
+150 PHEYKAEEDPRLFK
-162 YQSVKTRR
+162 SVKTQR
-170 GPLSEDWIEE
+170 GPLQDDWIEE
-180 INKNPSQSAV
+180 YKNNLGKTPI

-236 WYGLTIEDIRQLE
+236 WYGLTMEDIRELE
-249 LETQLALAKKMAQY
+249 LETQLALATKMAQF
-263 SLTEEGGAGH
+263 SQAEEATEANGGAPSPDKD
-273 QRLLVRQD
+273 QEVK
-281 PEQGET
+281 EAISSIE
-287 AGSAAEADG
+287 AEEVVVSSGGDTLQP
-296 ARGKFPESL
+296 RGV
-305 ESRGELTKQW
+305 LTKQW
-315 STSSRSSNRSSKR
+315 STSSRSSRSSKR
-328 GASPSHQSISEWRMQ
+328 GVSPSRHSLSEWRMQ

-348 SDDSTDDEFF
+348 SDDSSDEEFF
-358 DAHEALSD
+358 DAHEDLSD
-366 NEDMFS
+366 GEEVFP

-386 IETIEDEAQETLYQ
+386 IEAADTEENTGMMKTMSTSPYSHTVVKLDESL
-400 ESSEEYPV
+400 
-408 LNNEETQMED
+408 
-418 CSSQQCPQP
+418 SQQP

-439 GNILDTGSGEQN
+439 GNILDTGGGDQN

-459 LSGAFETVMRVH
+459 ISTAFDTVMRVH

-479 AIRMV
+479 AIRLV
-484 PCPAVCVDAFSLVS
+484 PCPAICAEAFSLVS

-533 DAVAT
+533 EAVAT
-538 VILRA
+538 VIARA
-543 NQVYSDFIKSA
+543 NQVYGDFMKSLDGA
-554 EGVSFNGQ
+554 AFSGQ
-562 VCVIG
+562 VCLIG

-580 SSSATVSE
+580 SSNQTVNE

-593 RRGSTISVQDSDLL
+593 RRGSIVSVQDQDLL
-607 SPGIVI
+607 SPGIII
-613 NSISPSSPSLEGSRH
+613 NSGHGSASPTLESTRH
-628 LSRSNIDIPRCS
+628 LSRSNIDIPRAS
-640 GPDDPKTQLPRKRSD
+640 AGDDTRRQLPRKRSD
-655 SSTYELDTIKHHQ
+655 SSTYELDTIKQHQ

-675 SSVLHGDPGSRR
+675 SSVLRNDGVSRR
-687 SSNSTMLEAG
+687 SSSSTMLDGG
-697 SLGKLDFEVTDL
+697 SLGKFDFEVSDF

-716 GLVLALRKTVVPSLD
+716 GLVLALRKTVIPVLD
-731 VSALRPACQ
+731 VAQLRPACQ

-756 EPLLDKRFHLL
+756 EPLLEKKFHLL
-767 PPFTI
+767 PPFNV
-772 PRYQRFPLGDGH
+772 PRYQRFPLGDGN
-784 SALVVETVQSNPQL
+784 SALLVETVQSNAQL
-798 LMESSTASH
+798 LLDSGPPLFL
-807 RCLESTVSETSIPV
+807 RCQETISETCIPV
-821 PVLNWPNSQ
+821 PVLNWQEGSLKATPTTMESDVVQ
-830 LHPDTDTLHSHIFVD
+830 SHG
-845 GVSPSSTSPGVPHLR
+845 GVFMDSSYPSSPVTGPLSRGQ
-860 CSRRASEVS
+860 RRASEVS
-869 IASQVSGVADSY
+869 IASQVSGMADSY
-881 TASNIATTSKCGDSP
+881 TATNIA
-896 AKRPSLLSHL
+896 
-906 PLPYN
+906 
-911 RFICRSP
+911 
-918 ASRSRSKIRRVFP
+918 
-931 NGVESEQSSDI
+931 
-942 SSDITLDMTS
+942 
-952 DLTDVT
+952 
-958 SDITSISSVP
+958 
-968 PSPGLLKNIEKVA
+968 NIA
-981 SRWWGSKRMDYAL
+981 ARWWGTKRLDFAL

-1077 DTVFTEDG
+1077 DAVFTEDS
-1085 AQAVTGRF
+1085 QQVVTGRF

-1098 DMVTLTGEKI
+1098 DMVTLAGEKV
-1108 DVHIMTQP
+1108 DLHIMTQP

-1121 VYFSTELTNSSGRVS
+1121 VYFSTEVTNSSGRVS
-1136 YVIPE
+1136 FVIPE
-1141 SKRLGIGVYPVK
+1141 DKRLGIGVYPVK

-1163 DSYLTVVP
+1163 DSYLTVIP
-1171 KGTEFVVFSIDGSFA
+1171 RGTEFVVFSIDGSFA

-1205 VRYWQ
+1205 VRHWQ

-1215 IVYVTGR
+1215 IIYVTGR

-1237 NFPHGVVSFCDGL
+1237 NFPHGIVSFCDGL

-1258 ANFLKSLISEAHMRI
+1258 ANFLKSLTEAHMKI
-1273 FAAYGSTKDI
+1273 FAGYGSTKDI
-1283 SVYTSMGL
+1283 SVYTSIGL
-1291 SPSQIYIVG
+1291 PASQIYIVG
-1300 RPTKK
+1300 RPSKK
-1305 MQHQCQFIPDGYAS
+1305 MQHQCQFITEGYAA
-1319 HLSQLEYNQ
+1319 HLSQLEYNH
-1328 RSRPAKSA
+1328 RSRPAKSS

-1345 SFALGA
+1345 SFGLGA
-1351 AGGDFLRKRNHI
+1351 NSEFLRKRNHLL
-1363 FRTISSKQ
+1363 RTISSQ
-1371 PGGSG
+1371 PA
-1376 SGSTNQPSRTERTLS
+1376 PSSPTGNIHNRPERTQS
-1391 QCEGERERGVAA
+1391 QSDSERQGAA
-1403 ATQRSMSIAAGCW
+1403 QRSMSITASCW
-1416 GRSGSTREG
+1416 GRSSSTKHETAIL
-1425 SGGLLGPK
+1425 SPK

>member
-1 MLIKEYRIPM
+1 
-11 PMSVEEYRIAQLY
+11 
-24 MIQKKSREESC
+24 
-35 GEGSGVEILE
+35 
-45 NKPYEDGP
+45 
-53 GGSGQYTHKVYHIG
+53 
-67 KHIPSW
+67 
-73 FCAILPQAAL
+73 
-83 RVEEESW
+83 
-90 NAYPYTRTR
+90 
-99 YTCPFVEKFSIDIET
+99 
-114 YYKPDTGTQADVFNM
+114 
-129 SSAEKR
+129 
-135 QRTVDPID
+135 
-143 IVKDYIA
+143 
-150 PHEYLVEEDPKL
+150 
-162 YQSVKTRR
+162 
-170 GPLSEDWIEE
+170 
-180 INKNPSQSAV
+180 
-190 MCAYKLCKVEFRYW
+190 
-204 GMQSKIE
+204 
-211 RFIHDVGLRKVMVR
+211 
-225 AHRQAWCWQDE
+225 
-236 WYGLTIEDIRQLE
+236 
-249 LETQLALAKKMAQY
+249 
-263 SLTEEGGAGH
+263 
-273 QRLLVRQD
+273 
-281 PEQGET
+281 
-287 AGSAAEADG
+287 
-296 ARGKFPESL
+296 
-305 ESRGELTKQW
+305 
-315 STSSRSSNRSSKR
+315 
-328 GASPSHQSISEWRMQ
+328 
-343 SIARD
+343 
-348 SDDSTDDEFF
+348 
-358 DAHEALSD
+358 
-366 NEDMFS
+366 
-372 KEITKWNSNDLMDK
+372 
-386 IETIEDEAQETLYQ
+386 
-400 ESSEEYPV
+400 
-408 LNNEETQMED
+408 
-418 CSSQQCPQP
+418 
-427 SKIHVLILVLHG
+427 
-439 GNILDTGSGEQN
+439 
-451 SKQADVNT
+451 
-459 LSGAFETVMRVH
+459 MRVH

-479 AIRMV
+479 AVRTV

-504 YDEGCL
+504 YDESCL

-543 NQVYSDFIKSA
+543 NQVYSDFIKSL
-554 EGVSFNGQ
+554 EGESFNGQ
-562 VCVIG
+562 VCVLG

-580 SSSATVSE
+580 SSSVTVSE

-593 RRGSTISVQDSDLL
+593 RRGSTISVQDADLL
-607 SPGIVI
+607 SPGIII
-613 NSISPSSPSLEGSRH
+613 NSVSPSSPTLEGSRH
-628 LSRSNIDIPRCS
+628 LSRSNIDIPRSS
-640 GPDDPKTQLPRKRSD
+640 GPDDPKRQLPRKRSD

-675 SSVLHGDPGSRR
+675 SSVLLGEPGSRR
-687 SSNSTMLEAG
+687 SSNSTMLEGG
-697 SLGKLDFEVTDL
+697 SLGKFDFEVADF

-756 EPLLDKRFHLL
+756 EPLLDKRFHTL
-767 PPFTI
+767 PPFSV

-784 SALVVETVQSNPQL
+784 SALLVETVQSNPQL
-798 LMESSTASH
+798 LMEPAGAASS
-807 RCLESTVSETSIPV
+807 RYQDPVVSETSILV
-821 PVLNWPNSQ
+821 PVLNWQ
-830 LHPDTDTLHSHIFVD
+830 LQTDESSHTHITVD
-845 GVSPSSTSPGVPHLR
+845 GQGPSSTSPGVPHLR
-860 CSRRASEVS
+860 FNRRASEAS
-869 IASQVSGVADSY
+869 LASQVSGLADSY
-881 TASNIATTSKCGDSP
+881 TASNIAT
-896 AKRPSLLSHL
+896 
-906 PLPYN
+906 
-911 RFICRSP
+911 I
-918 ASRSRSKIRRVFP
+918 
-931 NGVESEQSSDI
+931 
-942 SSDITLDMTS
+942 
-952 DLTDVT
+952 
-958 SDITSISSVP
+958 
-968 PSPGLLKNIEKVA
+968 A
-981 SRWWGSKRMDYAL
+981 SRWWGSKRIDYAL

-1031 RHENSS
+1031 RHENSG

-1077 DTVFTEDG
+1077 DAVFTEDG
-1085 AQAVTGRF
+1085 AQMVMGRF

-1108 DVHIMTQP
+1108 DIHIMTQP

-1121 VYFSTELTNSSGRVS
+1121 VHFDAELTNSSGRVS

-1141 SKRLGIGVYPVK
+1141 HKRLAIGVYPVK
-1153 MVVRGDHTFA
+1153 MVVRGDHTSA

-1171 KGTEFVVFSIDGSFA
+1171 RGTEFVVFSIDGSFA

-1258 ANFLKSLISEAHMRI
+1258 ANFLKSLIGEAHMRI

-1283 SVYTSMGL
+1283 SVYLSIGL
-1291 SPSQIYIVG
+1291 PPSHIYIVG

-1305 MQHQCQFIPDGYAS
+1305 MQNQCQFISDGYAS

-1328 RSRPAKSA
+1328 RSRPAKSSA
-1336 SARMVLRKG
+1336 ARMVLRKS
-1345 SFALGA
+1345 SFGLSA
-1351 AGGDFLRKRNHI
+1351 AAGDFLRKRNHI
-1363 FRTISSKQ
+1363 FRTISAQQS
-1371 PGGSG
+1371 GGSG
-1376 SGSTNQPSRTERTLS
+1376 PVSPSQPGRTERTLS
-1391 QCEGERERGVAA
+1391 QCEGERERGVGPAA
-1403 ATQRSMSIAAGCW
+1403 QRSMSIAAGCW
-1416 GRSGSTREG
+1416 GRSGSAREG

>member
-99 YTCPFVEKFSIDIET
+99 YTCPFVEKFVIDIET
-114 YYKPDTGTQADVFNM
+114 YYKSDTGNQLDVFNL

-150 PHEYLVEEDPKL
+150 PHEYLVEEDPKM
-162 YQSVKTRR
+162 YQSVKTKR
-170 GPLSEDWIEE
+170 GPLTEDWIEE
-180 INKNPSQSAV
+180 INQDPGQCVV

-236 WYGLTIEDIRQLE
+236 WYGLTIEDIRLLE

-263 SLTEEGGAGH
+263 SQNEEGGETNSSS
-273 QRLLVRQD
+273 VSQD
-281 PEQGET
+281 QDQGGET
-287 AGSAAEADG
+287 TGSATEADG
-296 ARGKFPESL
+296 GKLGDSL
-305 ESRGELTKQW
+305 ETRGELTKQW

-328 GASPSHQSISEWRMQ
+328 GTSPSHQSISEWRMQ

-358 DAHEALSD
+358 DAHEEFSD
-366 NEDMFS
+366 NEEMFS
-372 KEITKWNSNDLMDK
+372 KEISKWSSNDLMDK
-386 IETIEDEAQETLYQ
+386 IETSEVDEAQETYQ
-400 ESSEEYPV
+400 ESSREYNV
-408 LNNEETQMED
+408 MSNDESQMED
-418 CSSQQCPQP
+418 CLSQQCPQS

-439 GNILDTGSGEQN
+439 GNILDTGSGDQN
-451 SKQADVNT
+451 SKQGDVNT

-471 YPAALGRI
+471 YPAALGHV

-554 EGVSFNGQ
+554 EGTLFNGQ

-580 SSSATVSE
+580 SSSVMVSE

-593 RRGSTISVQDSDLL
+593 RRGSAISVQDTELL
-607 SPGIVI
+607 SPGIII

-628 LSRSNIDIPRCS
+628 LSRSNIDIPRSS
-640 GPDDPKTQLPRKRSD
+640 GPDDPKKQLPRKRSD

-675 SSVLHGDPGSRR
+675 SSVLHGEPGSRR
-687 SSNSTMLEAG
+687 SSSSTMLEGG
-697 SLGKLDFEVTDL
+697 SLGKFDFEVMDF

-731 VSALRPACQ
+731 VSALRPACR

-756 EPLLDKRFHLL
+756 EPLLEKRFHLL

-784 SALVVETVQSNPQL
+784 SALLVDAVQSNPQL
-798 LMESSTASH
+798 LMESSSSTSH
-807 RCLESTVSETSIPV
+807 RGLESVISETTIAV
-821 PVLNWPNSQ
+821 PVLSSQTTQ
-830 LHPDTDTLHSHIFVD
+830 LHVETDSLQSHIIVD
-845 GVSPSSTSPGVPHLR
+845 GQCPASTSPGVPHLR
-860 CSRRASEVS
+860 CSRRASEAS
-869 IASQVSGVADSY
+869 IASQASGLADSY
-881 TASNIATTSKCGDSP
+881 TATNIAT
-896 AKRPSLLSHL
+896 
-906 PLPYN
+906 
-911 RFICRSP
+911 I
-918 ASRSRSKIRRVFP
+918 
-931 NGVESEQSSDI
+931 
-942 SSDITLDMTS
+942 
-952 DLTDVT
+952 
-958 SDITSISSVP
+958 
-968 PSPGLLKNIEKVA
+968 A
-981 SRWWGSKRMDYAL
+981 SRWWGSKRVDFAL

-1077 DTVFTEDG
+1077 DAVFTEDG
-1085 AQAVTGRF
+1085 LQTVTGRF

-1121 VYFSTELTNSSGRVS
+1121 VYFDTELTNSSGRVS
-1136 YVIPE
+1136 YVIPDGR
-1141 SKRLGIGVYPVK
+1141 RLGIGVFPVK

-1163 DSYLTVVP
+1163 DSYLTIVP

-1237 NFPHGVVSFCDGL
+1237 NFPHGIVSFCDGL

-1258 ANFLKSLISEAHMRI
+1258 ANFLRSLISEAHMRI

-1283 SVYTSMGL
+1283 SVYTSIGL
-1291 SPSQIYIVG
+1291 PPSQIYIVG
-1300 RPTKK
+1300 RPSKK

-1319 HLSQLEYNQ
+1319 HLSQLQYNQ
-1328 RSRPAKSA
+1328 RSRPAKST
-1336 SARMVLRKG
+1336 STRMVLRKG
-1345 SFALGA
+1345 SFALGV

-1363 FRTISSKQ
+1363 FRTISSQQ

-1376 SGSTNQPSRTERTLS
+1376 SSSPGQHVRTERTLS
-1391 QCEGERERGVAA
+1391 QCEGERERSIAA
-1403 ATQRSMSIAAGCW
+1403 VTQRSMSIAAGCW
-1416 GRSGSTREG
+1416 GRTGSTKEG
-1425 SGGLLGPK
+1425 SVGLLGPK

>member
-73 FCAILPQAAL
+73 FCSILPQAAL

-114 YYKPDTGTQADVFNM
+114 YYKPDTGTQECFNL
-129 SSAEKR
+129 SSADKR
-135 QRTVDPID
+135 ARTVDPID

-162 YQSVKTRR
+162 YVSVKTQR
-170 GPLSEDWIEE
+170 GPLTDDWIEM
-180 INKNPSQSAV
+180 INQNPTQNPV

-249 LETQLALAKKMAQY
+249 LETQLALATKMAQY
-263 SLTEEGGAGH
+263 SLSDTEEGAAESNRTPVTPDRDLEGALRDGGEVEGGGAGLGDTLH
-273 QRLLVRQD
+273 
-281 PEQGET
+281 T
-287 AGSAAEADG
+287 
-296 ARGKFPESL
+296 
-305 ESRGELTKQW
+305 RGELTKQW

-328 GASPSHQSISEWRMQ
+328 GGSPVNQNISEWRMQ
-343 SIARD
+343 SIAHD
-348 SDDSTDDEFF
+348 SEDSTDDEFF
-358 DAHEALSD
+358 DAP
-366 NEDMFS
+366 EDFS
-372 KEITKWNSNDLMDK
+372 GDEEMLLHAKEMNKWSSNDLMDK
-386 IETIEDEAQETLYQ
+386 IETTETDEGQESLYQ
-400 ESSEEYPV
+400 ESGEDYTVTSSEERLIERHISSKRRRRSTVRSHRRPA
-408 LNNEETQMED
+408 D
-418 CSSQQCPQP
+418 GSSQQCLTP
-427 SKIHVLILVLHG
+427 SKIHVLVLVLHG
-439 GNILDTGSGEQN
+439 GNILDTGAGEPS

-459 LSGAFETVMRVH
+459 LSGAFEAVMRVH

-484 PCPAVCVDAFSLVS
+484 PCPAVCADAFSQVS

-504 YDEGCL
+504 FDEGCL
-510 SSSQDHI
+510 SNSQDHI

-538 VILRA
+538 VIQRA
-543 NQVYSDFIKSA
+543 NQVYGDFIRSL
-554 EGVSFNGQ
+554 EGASFSGQ

-580 SSSATVSE
+580 SSNVIVSE

-593 RRGSTISVQDSDLL
+593 RRGSTVSVQDTDRL
-607 SPGIVI
+607 SPGIII
-613 NSISPSSPSLEGSRH
+613 NSVSLSSPSSPTLEGSRH
-628 LSRSNIDIPRCS
+628 LSRSNIDIPRSS
-640 GPDDPKTQLPRKRSD
+640 GPDDPKKMLPRKRSD

-668 AFLSSLH
+668 AFLSRSDTHTHSRYSYIDRPLLSNVNFSTVYFFPHSFAVPSLSLSPCLSSLH
-675 SSVLHGDPGSRR
+675 SSVLRTDSGSRR
-687 SSNSTMLEAG
+687 SSGSTMLEG
-697 SLGKLDFEVTDL
+697 GRLDFEVADF

-716 GLVLALRKTVVPSLD
+716 GLVLALRKTVVPSID

-740 QVYNL
+740 QLYNL

-756 EPLLDKRFHLL
+756 EPLLEKRFHQL
-767 PPFTI
+767 PPFCV

-784 SALVVETVQSNPQL
+784 SALLVETMQSNPHL
-798 LMESSTASH
+798 L
-807 RCLESTVSETSIPV
+807 LESVPLRCQEGGVSETSIPV
-821 PVLNWPNSQ
+821 PVRSWPQQASQ
-830 LHPDTDTLHSHIFVD
+830 LNDTDMFVD
-845 GVSPSSTSPGVPHLR
+845 TQYPSSPLTGP
-860 CSRRASEVS
+860 RRSSEAS
-869 IASQVSGVADSY
+869 IASQVSGMADSY
-881 TASNIATTSKCGDSP
+881 ISNI
-896 AKRPSLLSHL
+896 
-906 PLPYN
+906 
-911 RFICRSP
+911 
-918 ASRSRSKIRRVFP
+918 
-931 NGVESEQSSDI
+931 
-942 SSDITLDMTS
+942 
-952 DLTDVT
+952 
-958 SDITSISSVP
+958 
-968 PSPGLLKNIEKVA
+968 A
-981 SRWWGSKRMDYAL
+981 SRWWGSKRMDFAL

-1044 EVSEFTPSKP
+1044 EVTEFKPSKP

-1077 DTVFTEDG
+1077 DAVFTEDG
-1085 AQAVTGRF
+1085 TQLVMGRF

-1108 DVHIMTQP
+1108 DIHIMTQP

-1121 VYFSTELTNSSGRVS
+1121 MYFDTELTNSSGRIS

-1153 MVVRGDHTFA
+1153 LVVRGDHTFA
-1163 DSYLTVVP
+1163 DSYLTVLP
-1171 KGTEFVVFSIDGSFA
+1171 RGTEFVVFSIDGSFA

-1205 VRYWQ
+1205 VRHWQ

-1237 NFPHGVVSFCDGL
+1237 NFPHGIVSFCDGL

-1258 ANFLKSLISEAHMRI
+1258 ANFLKALICEAHMKI

-1283 SVYTSMGL
+1283 SVYSSIGL
-1291 SPSQIYIVG
+1291 PPSHIYIVG

-1305 MQHQCQFIPDGYAS
+1305 MSSQCQFIPDGYAS
-1319 HLSQLEYNQ
+1319 HLSQLEYSQ
-1328 RSRPAKSA
+1328 RSRPAKTA
-1336 SARMVLRKG
+1336 SARIILRKG
-1345 SFALGA
+1345 SFGLGA
-1351 AGGDFLRKRNHI
+1351 AGGDYLRKRNHI
-1363 FRTISSKQ
+1363 LRSINPTGGGVSSSSGQ
-1371 PGGSG
+1371 PG
-1376 SGSTNQPSRTERTLS
+1376 RTERTLS
-1391 QCEGERERGVAA
+1391 QCEVEREKAA
-1403 ATQRSMSIAAGCW
+1403 GTQRSMSIAAGCW
-1416 GRSGSTREG
+1416 GRTGSTKEE
-1425 SGGLLGPK
+1425 SGGLLSPK

>member
-45 NKPYEDGP
+45 NKPYTDGP
-53 GGSGQYTHKVYHIG
+53 GGIGQYTHKVYHIG
-67 KHIPSW
+67 MHIPSW
-73 FCAILPQAAL
+73 FRSILPKAAL

-114 YYKPDTGTQADVFNM
+114 YYKPDTGNQADVFNM
-129 SSAEKR
+129 SAAEKR
-135 QRTVDPID
+135 QRTIDPID
-143 IVKDYIA
+143 IVTDPIP
-150 PHEYLVEEDPKL
+150 PHEYKAEEDPRL
-162 YQSVKTRR
+162 YKSVKTQR
-170 GPLSEDWIEE
+170 GPLQDDWIEE
-180 INKNPSQSAV
+180 YNNNPGKTPI

-249 LETQLALAKKMAQY
+249 LETQLALATKMAQF
-263 SLTEEGGAGH
+263 SQAEEASEANGGAPSPDKD
-273 QRLLVRQD
+273 QEVK
-281 PEQGET
+281 EAISSIEAEEVVVSSGET
-287 AGSAAEADG
+287 LQP
-296 ARGKFPESL
+296 RGV
-305 ESRGELTKQW
+305 LTKQW
-315 STSSRSSNRSSKR
+315 STSSRSSRSSKR
-328 GASPSHQSISEWRMQ
+328 GVSPSRHSISEWRMQ

-348 SDDSTDDEFF
+348 SDDSSDEEFF
-358 DAHEALSD
+358 DAHEDLSD
-366 NEDMFS
+366 GEEVFP

-386 IETIEDEAQETLYQ
+386 IEATDAEETPGELFKEMTVDY
-400 ESSEEYPV
+400 ERATSEER
-408 LNNEETQMED
+408 LDEES
-418 CSSQQCPQP
+418 SSQQCLQP

-439 GNILDTGSGEQN
+439 GNILDTGGGDQN

-459 LSGAFETVMRVH
+459 ISTAFDTVMRVH

-479 AIRMV
+479 AIRLV
-484 PCPAVCVDAFSLVS
+484 PCPAICAEAFSLVS

-533 DAVAT
+533 EAVAT
-538 VILRA
+538 VIVRA
-543 NQVYSDFIKSA
+543 NQVYTDFIKSLDGSA
-554 EGVSFNGQ
+554 FSGQ
-562 VCVIG
+562 VCLIG

-580 SSSATVSE
+580 SSNQTVNE

-593 RRGSTISVQDSDLL
+593 RRGSVVSVQDQDLL
-607 SPGIVI
+607 SPGIIV
-613 NSISPSSPSLEGSRH
+613 NSGHGSSSPTLEGSRH
-628 LSRSNIDIPRCS
+628 LSRSNIDIPRAS
-640 GPDDPKTQLPRKRSD
+640 AGDDTKRQLPRKRSD
-655 SSTYELDTIKHHQ
+655 SSTYELDTIKQHQ

-675 SSVLHGDPGSRR
+675 SSVLRNDATSRR
-687 SSNSTMLEAG
+687 SSSSTMLDGG
-697 SLGKLDFEVTDL
+697 SLGKFEFEVSDF

-716 GLVLALRKTVVPSLD
+716 GLVLALRKTVIPMLD
-731 VSALRPACQ
+731 VAQLRPACQ

-756 EPLLDKRFHLL
+756 EPLLERKFHLL
-767 PPFTI
+767 PPFNV
-772 PRYQRFPLGDGH
+772 PRYQRFPLGDGN
-784 SALVVETVQSNPQL
+784 SALLADVVQSHGGVF
-798 LMESSTASH
+798 MDSSY
-807 RCLESTVSETSIPV
+807 
-821 PVLNWPNSQ
+821 
-830 LHPDTDTLHSHIFVD
+830 
-845 GVSPSSTSPGVPHLR
+845 PSSPVTGPLSRGQ
-860 CSRRASEVS
+860 RRASEVS
-869 IASQVSGVADSY
+869 IASQVSGMADSY
-881 TASNIATTSKCGDSP
+881 TATNIA
-896 AKRPSLLSHL
+896 
-906 PLPYN
+906 
-911 RFICRSP
+911 
-918 ASRSRSKIRRVFP
+918 
-931 NGVESEQSSDI
+931 
-942 SSDITLDMTS
+942 
-952 DLTDVT
+952 
-958 SDITSISSVP
+958 
-968 PSPGLLKNIEKVA
+968 NIA
-981 SRWWGSKRMDYAL
+981 ARWWGTKRLDFAL

-1077 DTVFTEDG
+1077 DAVFTEDS
-1085 AQAVTGRF
+1085 QQVVTGRF

-1098 DMVTLTGEKI
+1098 DMVTLAGEKV
-1108 DVHIMTQP
+1108 DLHIMTQP

-1121 VYFSTELTNSSGRVS
+1121 VYFNTEVTNSSGRVS
-1136 YVIPE
+1136 FIIPE
-1141 SKRLGIGVYPVK
+1141 DKRLGIGVYPVK

-1163 DSYLTVVP
+1163 DSYLTVIP
-1171 KGTEFVVFSIDGSFA
+1171 CGTEFVVFSIDGSFA

-1205 VRYWQ
+1205 VRHWQ

-1215 IVYVTGR
+1215 IIYVTGR

-1237 NFPHGVVSFCDGL
+1237 NFPHGIVSFCDGL

-1258 ANFLKSLISEAHMRI
+1258 ANFLKSLTEAHMKI
-1273 FAAYGSTKDI
+1273 FAGYGSTKDI
-1283 SVYTSMGL
+1283 SVYTSIGL
-1291 SPSQIYIVG
+1291 CPSQIYIVG
-1300 RPTKK
+1300 RPSKK
-1305 MQHQCQFIPDGYAS
+1305 MQHQCQFITEGYAA
-1319 HLSQLEYNQ
+1319 HLSQLEYNH
-1328 RSRPAKSA
+1328 RSRPAKSS

-1345 SFALGA
+1345 SFGLGA
-1351 AGGDFLRKRNHI
+1351 NSEFLRKRNHLL
-1363 FRTISSKQ
+1363 RTISSQ
-1371 PGGSG
+1371 PAPSSPTGSIH
-1376 SGSTNQPSRTERTLS
+1376 NRPERTQS
-1391 QCEGERERGVAA
+1391 QSDSERLERERLERTHSHTQG
-1403 ATQRSMSIAAGCW
+1403 ATQRSMSITASCW
-1416 GRSGSTREG
+1416 GRSSSTKLEPG
-1425 SGGLLGPK
+1425 VLSPK